1 MQSYKKVAGL
11 LFAFNMLLK
20 GLLQES
26 VEGRLVHAADCACN
40 YAAISAD
47 DVGCRNSVN
56 AVGSS
61 ECLVVAL
68 GCGEGVAL
76 ALDETS
82 RILFVIIYAENNK
95 MHFVFVFGV
104 FLFNMRQ
111 LADTGR
117 APGSPE
123 IDKDR
128 LAL

>member
-1 MQSYKKVAGL
+1 M
-11 LFAFNMLLK
+11 
-20 GLLQES
+20 S
-26 VEGRLVHAADCACN
+26 VG
-40 YAAISAD
+40 AD

-61 ECLVVAL
+61 ECLMIAIS
-68 GCGEGVAL
+68 GREGIAL
-76 ALDETS
+76 AFNEAC
-82 RILFVIIYAENNK
+82 RFLFVIIYAENNK

-117 APGSPE
+117 APGRPE

-128 LAL
+128 LAF